1 MRIANGNDFAGSGA
15 AAHAQSD
22 LLLQQ
27 AQSEAGAGL
36 GSGEK
41 AKIAK
46 AGSDF
51 ESILLGSWLQGAEKS
66 FAAAP
71 GGDADD
77 DGQDGG
83 GGEQFM
89 GMAMQQL
96 ATSLVA
102 SGGIGIGK
110 MITEHLGAA
119 SEPATHQGTA
129 TFRTDI
135 GKN

>member
-1 MRIANGNDFAGSGA
+1 MQISNGNDYAGGTA
-15 AAHAQSD
+15 AARAQSD
-22 LLLQQ
+22 LLLEQ
-27 AQSEAGAGL
+27 AKGDAGVGL

-41 AKIAK
+41 TKIEK

-77 DGQDGG
+77 DQDGG

-110 MITEHLGAA
+110 MIAERLEAA
-119 SEPATHQGTA
+119 SVAAPAQKPAAFNSHLEE
-129 TFRTDI
+129 
-135 GKN
+135 N